1 VDAVVVVDVAEDGLV
16 GELPHPNASAAPAAL
31 PTTPS
36 ASRRVINLEPFMS
49 LASAIDCDV
58 ANVTELWQRHGEIVT

>member
-1 VDAVVVVDVAEDGLV
+1 
-16 GELPHPNASAAPAAL
+16 LPHPNASAAPAAL